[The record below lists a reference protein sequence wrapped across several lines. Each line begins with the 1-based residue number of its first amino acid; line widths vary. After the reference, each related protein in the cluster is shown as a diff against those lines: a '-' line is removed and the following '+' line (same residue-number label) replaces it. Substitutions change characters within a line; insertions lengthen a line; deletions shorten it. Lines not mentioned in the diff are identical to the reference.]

1 MNKILRNSIENRN
14 IEKIIFLLREN
25 KRTVLTLFVVFIVVE
40 SLSKRLSS
48 DFVIFGSLLFYGIV
62 IKIFRIKSTFT
73 FLLCLGLLA
82 VMSIYYLLT
91 GASISTE
98 KAAVWFILFFGIG
111 VIQQWRE

>member
-1 MNKILRNSIENRN
+1 MKFRLIMSKN
-14 IEKIIFLLREN
+14 IEKIILSLKEN
-25 KRTVLTLFVVFIVVE
+25 KKTVLTLFIVFIVVE

-48 DFVIFGSLLFYGIV
+48 DFVIFSALLLYGLF

-73 FLLCLGLLA
+73 FLLCLLFL
-82 VMSIYYLLT
+82 VEMSIGYLLT

-98 KAAVWFILFFGIG
+98 KAAVWVILFLGIG